1 MAILKRDLDQLI
13 ARMGREN
20 VLTSEADLLVY
31 STDAGAP
38 PALVDVL
45 VKRRADAVVRC
56 KTLAEVETAVR
67 FCKKRRIP
75 MTPRAAA
82 TSALGGA
89 VPKRA
94 GVVLDLTG
102 MKKDVAI
109 DEANLRVTV
118 DAGVVIAPARASRRE
133 P

>member
-89 VPKRA
+89 VPK
-94 GVVLDLTG
+94 LSL
-102 MKKDVAI
+102 I
-109 DEANLRVTV
+109 H
-118 DAGVVIAPARASRRE
+118 I
-133 P
+133 